1 MLLFLSILA
10 LFLGPLTYRLLQRQ
24 PGWLDL
30 LDAFIF
36 VTISGLVLLHI
47 LPELLHS
54 GGLLVLVLMIT
65 GLLAPGWIEKYFHKA
80 AHQAH
85 QTTLFLSIFGLV
97 LHASLDGS
105 ILLAGQNDRTGWL
118 LAIGVLLHRF
128 PVGITIWWLLRPQY
142 GRLLPSVILFCMSV
156 ATLVGAFF
164 GEYSLAQL
172 DGQWMAWLQAFVMG
186 SIMHVVLHRPYL
198 NGHGAPHQHAKAEQE
213 NKYSAGIGSVAGLIA
228 LAFVLLPHWLGYTS
242 HEHPTALQ
250 SEETLTITQ
259 DKHNQQVGGWG
270 SVDLQNHA
278 ADNLVAQANPATD
291 EMHDH
296 DTDDFVAKNNPATDE
311 MHDHAADDFVAKNN
325 PATDEVHDHDTDD
338 FVAQKNPVADEV
350 HDHDVHDL
358 VAQENHA
365 TDEAHDHELFDH
377 QPEKQFNTALT
388 LFNFFNIAL
397 YSAPMLLIAY
407 FLSALMH
414 YFKPALSLTIP
425 VQGSSLFF
433 KDALKGLIYGLPL
446 PICSPSASKMHQQLL
461 GLGANQTFATA
472 FLIAAPIIGF
482 DALLIS
488 LPLLGTQI
496 LILRVVLAAL
506 FALLIAWLI
515 GRHFKTVKSPVVAA
529 TVQGGAA
536 RSRFIDAI
544 KDGYQHQLDHT
555 APWVLLGW
563 TLAATLS
570 AASAWTFF
578 DQALWLQV
586 LVMIV
591 VAFPFALCAT
601 GITPVIAILLL
612 SGLSPGAAIAFLL
625 IAPTISLELLKQVK
639 LQQGFFAALSL
650 AMLMLV
656 GAFLIGLGLN
666 QYIDVISLP
675 WLKQYQGDYSWWQYI
690 SLVVILVLYLI
701 SLFRRGARHFIAEL
715 VPKGLL
721 KQHHHH

>member
-36 VTISGLVLLHI
+36 VTISGLVLFDI
-47 LPELLHS
+47 LPELLQS
-54 GGLLVLVLMIT
+54 GGLFVLVLMIT

-85 QTTLFLSIFGLV
+85 QTTLFLSILGLV

-105 ILLAGQNDRTGWL
+105 ILLAGQSDRTGWL

-142 GRLLPSVILFCMSV
+142 GRVLPLVILCSMSA

-198 NGHGAPHQHAKAEQE
+198 HGHGAQQQYTKTSQE

-228 LAFVLLPHWLGYTS
+228 LAFVLLPHWLGYIG
-242 HEHPTALQ
+242 HEHSQAPQ
-250 SEETLTITQ
+250 SEEVLSTVQ
-259 DKHNQQVGGWG
+259 DKHNQQI
-270 SVDLQNHA
+270 SVDLHNQTMDKMHDNDPVATQNHA
-278 ADNLVAQANPATD
+278 TDVMHNADNNDLAAMD
-291 EMHDH
+291 
-296 DTDDFVAKNNPATDE
+296 K
-311 MHDHAADDFVAKNN
+311 HAAN
-325 PATDEVHDHDTDD
+325 
-338 FVAQKNPVADEV
+338 ADN
-350 HDHDVHDL
+350 HDL
-358 VAQENHA
+358 VAMDNHA
-365 TDEAHDHELFDH
+365 ANADNHDLAAMDNQAHDHDLAEHRQDN
-377 QPEKQFNTALT
+377 QFNTALT

-425 VQGSSLFF
+425 VQGSPFFF

-529 TVQGGAA
+529 TPQCGAD

-563 TLAATLS
+563 ALAATLS

-578 DQALWLQV
+578 DQALWLQI

-612 SGLSPGAAIAFLL
+612 SGLSPGAAMAFLL

-650 AMLMLV
+650 AMLTLV
-656 GAFLIGLGLN
+656 GAFLIGLGVN
-666 QYIDVISLP
+666 QYIDVVSLP
-675 WLKQYQGDYSWWQYI
+675 WLKQYQGDYSWWQYG
-690 SLVVILVLYLI
+690 SLVVILVLYLA
-701 SLFRRGARHFIAEL
+701 SLLRRGARLFIAEL
-715 VPKGLL
+715 VPKSLL
-721 KQHHHH
+721 KEHHHH

>member
-36 VTISGLVLLHI
+36 VTISGLVLFHI

-54 GGLLVLVLMIT
+54 GGLFVLVLMVS

-85 QTTLFLSIFGLV
+85 QTTLFLSILGLV

-142 GRLLPSVILFCMSV
+142 GRVLPLVILCGMSA

-172 DGQWMAWLQAFVMG
+172 DGQWMSWLQAFVMG

-198 NGHGAPHQHAKAEQE
+198 HSAQPGHKKALQE
-213 NKYSAGIGSVAGLIA
+213 NKYSAGIGSIAGLIA
-228 LAFVLLPHWLGYTS
+228 LAFVLLPHWLGYTV
-242 HEHPTALQ
+242 HEHQDEKIPAAV
-250 SEETLTITQ
+250 EE
-259 DKHNQQVGGWG
+259 KYNQQGWI
-270 SVDLQNHA
+270 DLHN
-278 ADNLVAQANPATD
+278 ADNHELAATDNHGVD
-291 EMHDH
+291 EMHNADNH
-296 DTDDFVAKNNPATDE
+296 ELAAMDNHGVDEIHNADNHELAAMDNHGVDE
-311 MHDHAADDFVAKNN
+311 MHNAENHELAAMD
-325 PATDEVHDHDTDD
+325 
-338 FVAQKNPVADEV
+338 NPVVDE
-350 HDHDVHDL
+350 HDNHDL
-358 VAQENHA
+358 AAIDNHVADQ
-365 TDEAHDHELFDH
+365 AHDHELAEH
-377 QPEKQFNTALT
+377 QQDNQFNTALT

-425 VQGSSLFF
+425 EQESSSFF

-488 LPLLGTQI
+488 LPLLGTQM

-529 TVQGGAA
+529 TPQCGVA

-544 KDGYQHQLDHT
+544 KDGYQQQLDHT

-563 TLAATLS
+563 ALAATLS

-578 DQALWLQV
+578 DQALWLQI
-586 LVMIV
+586 LVMII

-612 SGLSPGAAIAFLL
+612 SGLSPGAAMAFLL

-650 AMLMLV
+650 AMLTLA
-656 GAFLIGLGLN
+656 GAFLIGLGVN
-666 QYIDVISLP
+666 QYIDVVSLP
-675 WLKQYQGDYSWWQYI
+675 WLKQYQGDYSWWQYG
-690 SLVVILVLYLI
+690 SLVIILVLYLT
-701 SLFRRGARHFIAEL
+701 SLLRRGARLFIAEL
-715 VPKGLL
+715 VPKSLL
-721 KQHHHH
+721 KQHHHHH

>member
-36 VTISGLVLLHI
+36 VTISGLVLFHI

-54 GGLLVLVLMIT
+54 GGLFVLVLMTI

-105 ILLAGQNDRTGWL
+105 ILLAGQSDRTGWL

-142 GRLLPSVILFCMSV
+142 GRLLPLIILSCMSL

-198 NGHGAPHQHAKAEQE
+198 NGHSAQHQHAKAEQE
-213 NKYSAGIGSVAGLIA
+213 NKYLAGIGSIAGLIV
-228 LAFVLLPHWLGYTS
+228 LAFVLLPHWLGYIS
-242 HEHPTALQ
+242 HEHPTAQQ
-250 SEETLTITQ
+250 SEATLTAAQ
-259 DKHNQQVGGWG
+259 DKHNQQDALG
-270 SVDLQNHA
+270 SVGLK
-278 ADNLVAQANPATD
+278 
-291 EMHDH
+291 MHDH
-296 DTDDFVAKNNPATDE
+296 DADQLAENHAGDK
-311 MHDHAADDFVAKNN
+311 MHNA
-325 PATDEVHDHDTDD
+325 
-338 FVAQKNPVADEV
+338 
-350 HDHDVHDL
+350 DL

-365 TDEAHDHELFDH
+365 ADDHDQDEHDLAED
-377 QPEKQFNTALT
+377 QQENPFNTALT

-425 VQGSSLFF
+425 LQGSQFFF

-461 GLGANQTFATA
+461 GMGANQTFATA

-506 FALLIAWLI
+506 FALLIGWLI
-515 GRHFKTVKSPVVAA
+515 GRHFKTVQSPVAPA
-529 TVQGGAA
+529 MPQGGAA
-536 RSRFIDAI
+536 RSRFIEAI

-625 IAPTISLELLKQVK
+625 VAPTISLELLKQVK

-650 AMLMLV
+650 AMLILV

-666 QYIDVISLP
+666 QYIDVVSLP
-675 WLKQYQGDYSWWQYI
+675 WLKQYQGDYSWWQYS
-690 SLVVILVLYLI
+690 SLVVILVLYI
-701 SLFRRGARHFIAEL
+701 SSLLRRGARRFIAEL

>member
-36 VTISGLVLLHI
+36 VTISGLVLFHI

-105 ILLAGQNDRTGWL
+105 ILLAEQSDRTGWL

-142 GRLLPSVILFCMSV
+142 GRVLPLIILSCMSA

-198 NGHGAPHQHAKAEQE
+198 NGHGAQHGHEKAEQE
-213 NKYSAGIGSVAGLIA
+213 NKYLAGIGSIAGLIV
-228 LAFVLLPHWLGYTS
+228 LGFVLLPHWLGYIS

-250 SEETLTITQ
+250 SEEALTNIQ
-259 DKHNQQVGGWG
+259 DSHNLQVNSLA
-270 SVDLQNHA
+270 SVELHKQT
-278 ADNLVAQANPATD
+278 VD

-296 DTDDFVAKNNPATDE
+296 DADDHVAQENHAADE
-311 MHDHAADDFVAKNN
+311 MHDHALV
-325 PATDEVHDHDTDD
+325 DH
-338 FVAQKNPVADEV
+338 E
-350 HDHDVHDL
+350 L
-358 VAQENHA
+358 VAQENHGE
-365 TDEAHDHELFDH
+365 DEIHDHELFEH
-377 QPEKQFNTALT
+377 QPEKKFNTALT

-425 VQGSSLFF
+425 LQGSQFFF
-433 KDALKGLIYGLPL
+433 KDAVKGLIYGLPL
-446 PICSPSASKMHQQLL
+446 PICSPSATKMHQQLL
-461 GLGANQTFATA
+461 GMGANQTFATA

-515 GRHFKTVKSPVVAA
+515 GRHFKTVKS
-529 TVQGGAA
+529 TVTPAMPQGGAA

-625 IAPTISLELLKQVK
+625 VAPTISLELLKQVK
-639 LQQGFFAALSL
+639 LQQGFFASLSL
-650 AMLMLV
+650 AMLILV
-656 GAFLIGLGLN
+656 GAFLIGLGIN

-690 SLVVILVLYLI
+690 SLVVILVLYLT
-701 SLFRRGARHFIAEL
+701 SLLRRGARRFIAEL

>member
-36 VTISGLVLLHI
+36 VTISGLVLFDI
-47 LPELLHS
+47 LPELLQS
-54 GGLLVLVLMIT
+54 GGLFVLVLMIT

-85 QTTLFLSIFGLV
+85 QTTLFLSILGLV

-105 ILLAGQNDRTGWL
+105 ILLAGQSDRTGWL

-142 GRLLPSVILFCMSV
+142 GRVLPSVILCGMSA

-198 NGHGAPHQHAKAEQE
+198 HGHGAQQQYTKASQE
-213 NKYSAGIGSVAGLIA
+213 NKYSAGIGSIAGLIA
-228 LAFVLLPHWLGYTS
+228 LAFVLLPHWLGYIG
-242 HEHPTALQ
+242 HEHPKAPQ
-250 SEETLTITQ
+250 SEEVLSTVQ
-259 DKHNQQVGGWG
+259 DKHNQQI
-270 SVDLQNHA
+270 SVDLHNQPMDKLHKADNNDHA
-278 ADNLVAQANPATD
+278 ANADNHDLAAMDNQA
-291 EMHDH
+291 HDH
-296 DTDDFVAKNNPATDE
+296 DLAEHRQDN
-311 MHDHAADDFVAKNN
+311 
-325 PATDEVHDHDTDD
+325 
-338 FVAQKNPVADEV
+338 
-350 HDHDVHDL
+350 
-358 VAQENHA
+358 
-365 TDEAHDHELFDH
+365 
-377 QPEKQFNTALT
+377 QFNTALT

-425 VQGSSLFF
+425 VQGSPFFF

-529 TVQGGAA
+529 TPQCGAA

-563 TLAATLS
+563 ALAATLS
-570 AASAWTFF
+570 AASVWTFF
-578 DQALWLQV
+578 DQALWLQI

-612 SGLSPGAAIAFLL
+612 SGLSPGAAMAFLL

-650 AMLMLV
+650 AMLTLV
-656 GAFLIGLGLN
+656 GAFLIGLGVN
-666 QYIDVISLP
+666 QYIDVVSLP
-675 WLKQYQGDYSWWQYI
+675 WLKQYQGDYSWWQYG
-690 SLVVILVLYLI
+690 SLVAILVLYLT
-701 SLFRRGARHFIAEL
+701 SLLRRGARLFIAEL
-715 VPKGLL
+715 VPKSLL
-721 KQHHHH
+721 KEHHHH

>member
-24 PGWLDL
+24 PGWMDL

-36 VTISGLVLLHI
+36 VTISGLVLFHI
-47 LPELLHS
+47 LPELLNS
-54 GGLLVLVLMIT
+54 GGLFVLVLMIT

-105 ILLAGQNDRTGWL
+105 ILLAEQSDRTGWL

-142 GRLLPSVILFCMSV
+142 GRVLPFIILSCMSA

-198 NGHGAPHQHAKAEQE
+198 NGHGAQHQHVKSDQE
-213 NKYSAGIGSVAGLIA
+213 NKYLAGIGSIAGLIV
-228 LAFVLLPHWLGYTS
+228 LGFVLLPHWLGYIS
-242 HEHPTALQ
+242 HEHSSAPQ
-250 SEETLTITQ
+250 SEQALTTAQ
-259 DKHNQQVGGWG
+259 GKDKQQVNSLV
-270 SVDLQNHA
+270 SVDLQK
-278 ADNLVAQANPATD
+278 QT
-291 EMHDH
+291 M
-296 DTDDFVAKNNPATDE
+296 
-311 MHDHAADDFVAKNN
+311 
-325 PATDEVHDHDTDD
+325 DEVHDHDDH
-338 FVAQKNPVADEV
+338 VVQENHPEEEI
-350 HDHDVHDL
+350 HDHDADDH

-365 TDEAHDHELFDH
+365 AEEIHDHDEDHLMAQKNPASDEIDDHEAHDH

-425 VQGSSLFF
+425 LQGSQCFF
-433 KDALKGLIYGLPL
+433 KDAVKGLIYGLPL
-446 PICSPSASKMHQQLL
+446 PICSPSATKMHQQLL

-506 FALLIAWLI
+506 FALLIGWLI

-529 TVQGGAA
+529 TVQGGVA

-625 IAPTISLELLKQVK
+625 VAPTISLELLKQVK

-650 AMLMLV
+650 AMLILV
-656 GAFLIGLGLN
+656 GAFLIGLGIN

-690 SLVVILVLYLI
+690 SLVVILVLYLT
-701 SLFRRGARHFIAEL
+701 SLLRRGARRFIAEL

>member
-36 VTISGLVLLHI
+36 VTISGLVLFHI

-54 GGLLVLVLMIT
+54 GGLLVLVLMTI

-105 ILLAGQNDRTGWL
+105 ILLAGQSDRTGWL

-142 GRLLPSVILFCMSV
+142 GRLLPFIILSCMSL

-198 NGHGAPHQHAKAEQE
+198 NGHGAQHQHAKAEQE
-213 NKYSAGIGSVAGLIA
+213 NKYLAGIGSIAGLIV
-228 LAFVLLPHWLGYTS
+228 LGFVLLPHWLGYIS
-242 HEHPTALQ
+242 HEHPTVLQ
-250 SEETLTITQ
+250 NEETLTAAQ
-259 DKHNQQVGGWG
+259 DKHNQQDALGL
-270 SVDLQNHA
+270 VDLQQQAMHDHDADDPVAQENHA
-278 ADNLVAQANPATD
+278 AE

-296 DTDDFVAKNNPATDE
+296 SV
-311 MHDHAADDFVAKNN
+311 V
-325 PATDEVHDHDTDD
+325 DHD
-338 FVAQKNPVADEV
+338 P
-350 HDHDVHDL
+350 

-365 TDEAHDHELFDH
+365 TDEIHDHDAHDNELIDH

-425 VQGSSLFF
+425 LQGSQFFF
-433 KDALKGLIYGLPL
+433 KDAVKGLIYGLPL
-446 PICSPSASKMHQQLL
+446 PICSPSATKMHQQLL
-461 GLGANQTFATA
+461 GMGANQTFATA

-506 FALLIAWLI
+506 FALLIGWLI
-515 GRHFKTVKSPVVAA
+515 GRHFKTVKSPVAPA
-529 TVQGGAA
+529 TPQGGGA

-625 IAPTISLELLKQVK
+625 VAPTISLELLKQVK

-650 AMLMLV
+650 AMLILV
-656 GAFLIGLGLN
+656 GAFLIGLGIN

-675 WLKQYQGDYSWWQYI
+675 WLKQYQGDYSWWQYS
-690 SLVVILVLYLI
+690 SLVVILVLYLT
-701 SLFRRGARHFIAEL
+701 SLLRRGARRFIAEL

-721 KQHHHH
+721 KQHHHHH

>member
-36 VTISGLVLLHI
+36 VTISGLVLFHI

-54 GGLLVLVLMIT
+54 GGLFVLVLMIS

-85 QTTLFLSIFGLV
+85 QTTLFLSILGLV

-142 GRLLPSVILFCMSV
+142 GRVLPSVILCGMSV
-156 ATLVGAFF
+156 ATLMGAFF

-172 DGQWMAWLQAFVMG
+172 DGQWMSWLQAFVMG

-198 NGHGAPHQHAKAEQE
+198 HGHGVQHQHKKTLQE
-213 NKYSAGIGSVAGLIA
+213 NKYSAGIGSIAGLIA
-228 LAFVLLPHWLGYTS
+228 LAFVLLPHWLGYS
-242 HEHPTALQ
+242 AHEHSSTHE
-250 SEETLTITQ
+250 SEEVLTTHQ
-259 DKHNQQVGGWG
+259 EKDHQKDG
-270 SVDLQNHA
+270 SVDSHKQITHEHDANYSVTIDDHGADGMHKADDFAAIDNQADAHDAHDDHDPHDITAIDHHA
-278 ADNLVAQANPATD
+278 ADQEN
-291 EMHDH
+291 DH
-296 DTDDFVAKNNPATDE
+296 DLAE
-311 MHDHAADDFVAKNN
+311 
-325 PATDEVHDHDTDD
+325 
-338 FVAQKNPVADEV
+338 
-350 HDHDVHDL
+350 
-358 VAQENHA
+358 
-365 TDEAHDHELFDH
+365 H
-377 QPEKQFNTALT
+377 QQDNQFNTALT

-414 YFKPALSLTIP
+414 YFKPALPLTIP
-425 VQGSSLFF
+425 TQESPFFF
-433 KDALKGLIYGLPL
+433 KDALKGLTYGLPL

-461 GLGANQTFATA
+461 GMGANQTFATA

-515 GRHFKTVKSPVVAA
+515 GRHFKTVKSPVAA
-529 TVQGGAA
+529 VTPQCGVD

-555 APWVLLGW
+555 APWVLFGW
-563 TLAATLS
+563 ALAATLS

-578 DQALWLQV
+578 DQALWLQI

-612 SGLSPGAAIAFLL
+612 SGLSPGAAMAFLL

-650 AMLMLV
+650 AMLTLV
-656 GAFLIGLGLN
+656 GAFLIGLGVN
-666 QYIDVISLP
+666 QYIDVVSLP
-675 WLKQYQGDYSWWQYI
+675 WLKQYQGDYSWWQYG
-690 SLVVILVLYLI
+690 SLVIILVLYLA
-701 SLFRRGARHFIAEL
+701 SLLRRGARLFIAEL
-715 VPKGLL
+715 VTKGLL
-721 KQHHHH
+721 KEHHHH

>member
-54 GGLLVLVLMIT
+54 GGLFVLVLMIA

-105 ILLAGQNDRTGWL
+105 ILLAGQNDHTGWL

-142 GRLLPSVILFCMSV
+142 GRVLPSVILCCMSA
-156 ATLVGAFF
+156 ATLAGAFF

-198 NGHGAPHQHAKAEQE
+198 HGHGAQQQHTKKLQE
-213 NKYSAGIGSVAGLIA
+213 NKYSAGIGSIAGLIA
-228 LAFVLLPHWLGYTS
+228 LAFVLLPHWLGYIS
-242 HEHPTALQ
+242 HEHPTALAAVQ
-250 SEETLTITQ
+250 SEETLTTVQ
-259 DKHNQQVGGWG
+259 DKHNQHVDSLG
-270 SVDLQNHA
+270 SVDLQHQTMDEMQNADNHVLVVQENHA
-278 ADNLVAQANPATD
+278 AGEIHNADNHV
-291 EMHDH
+291 
-296 DTDDFVAKNNPATDE
+296 
-311 MHDHAADDFVAKNN
+311 
-325 PATDEVHDHDTDD
+325 
-338 FVAQKNPVADEV
+338 
-350 HDHDVHDL
+350 L
-358 VAQENHA
+358 VAQENHGV
-365 TDEAHDHELFDH
+365 DEADDHEPAEH
-377 QPEKQFNTALT
+377 QQENQFNTALT

-425 VQGSSLFF
+425 VQGSPFFF
-433 KDALKGLIYGLPL
+433 KDALKGLVYGLPL

-461 GLGANQTFATA
+461 GMGANQTFATA

-529 TVQGGAA
+529 TAQGGAA

-650 AMLMLV
+650 ALLMLV

-675 WLKQYQGDYSWWQYI
+675 WLEQYQGDYSWWQYS
-690 SLVVILVLYLI
+690 SLAVILGLYLA
-701 SLFRRGARHFIAEL
+701 SLLRRGARRFIAEL
-715 VPKGLL
+715 VPKSLL